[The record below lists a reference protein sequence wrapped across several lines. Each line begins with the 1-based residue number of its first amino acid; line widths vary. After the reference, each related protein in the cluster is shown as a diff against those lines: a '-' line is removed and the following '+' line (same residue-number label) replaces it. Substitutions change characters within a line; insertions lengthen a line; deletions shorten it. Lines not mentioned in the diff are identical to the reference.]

1 MPPRFIARQLSHPTG
16 LAGYVVAK
24 LMNRHNAKMNDFALR
39 QLELTS
45 ADRVLE
51 IGFGG
56 GVALQPL
63 IAQAGFVSGVD
74 RSSDVI
80 RRAKAKFS
88 AAIKTGRLDLRQGS
102 VEALPFE
109 AGAFGKV
116 YTANTVYF
124 WNSLDAG
131 VTEIHRVL
139 MPGGRVVVAFLP
151 KERMDTMSF
160 PTDIFTSR
168 APEDVTAALSK
179 AGFRDIRI
187 ERPAPTTAW
196 NVVVATR

>member
-16 LAGYVVAK
+16 FAGYVVAK
-24 LMNRHNAKMNDFALR
+24 LMNRHNAKMNAFALR

-45 ADRVLE
+45 VDRVLE

-56 GVALQPL
+56 GVALQSL
-63 IAQAGFVSGVD
+63 IDKADSVSAVD

-80 RRAKAKFS
+80 RRAKARFS
-88 AAIKTGRLDLRQGS
+88 VAIKTGRLNFREGS

-109 AGAFGKV
+109 TGAFGKV

-124 WNSLDAG
+124 WSSLDAG
-131 VTEIHRVL
+131 FTEIHRVL

-168 APEDVTAALSK
+168 SPEDVIAALREAYFK
-179 AGFRDIRI
+179 NIRI
-187 ERPAPTTAW
+187 ERPEPTTAW